1 MYWVGSVVH
10 GLATAPVMTGAV
22 LLGLFGGACLL
33 GLVKRKA

>member
-10 GLATAPVMTGAV
+10 GLATAPVLTGAV
-22 LLGLFGGACLL
+22 LVGLFAGAYVL